1 MEDDSHLCYADE
13 VYQIQGAIFDV
24 YKTLGCGFLGSVYQ
38 EALEAELMLRRIP
51 FVSQP
56 EIKIVYKGM
65 PLKQKYRAD
74 LICYDKIIVELKAVQ
89 SLLPEHEAQL
99 QNYLRAT
106 HMPLGLLVNFSHYPK
121 AEIKRIVL

>member
-1 MEDDSHLCYADE
+1 MNDISHLHYADE

-24 YKTLGCGFLGSVYQ
+24 YKTLGCDFLESVYQ
-38 EALEAELMLRRIP
+38 EALETELMLRKIP

-56 EIKIVYKGM
+56 EIEIVYKGK

-89 SLLPEHEAQL
+89 TLLPEHEAQL
-99 QNYLRAT
+99 HNYLHAT
-106 HMPLGLLVNFSHYPK
+106 HMHLGMLVNFSHYPK
-121 AEIKRIVL
+121 AEIKRIIL